1 MFWSYLWRTTRND
14 STMGLL
20 CDPANPALKDFPTD
34 FYSGWQWAELA
45 NSSRAF
51 VINDTPPDYR
61 PIVQGIDDFHRA
73 WKLGHVI
80 EGRVGPGRIILSGFD
95 LTTDLDKRVVA
106 RQLRRSLLDYM
117 AGSDFKPFLELN
129 LDRIFSLSA
138 AFTGGVVSA
147 TDSGAAV
154 SGKNSG
160 AVKKQGKSALDVVQA
175 ELDQFDKMTGSTR
188 AAKGAA
194 AAFDL
199 NWNSKWNLAG
209 ARLPQEVQ
217 IDFGYPA
224 KLGGLL
230 YVPPKADGVRV
241 SKFDVY
247 ISDDP
252 ANWGKPVARFS
263 AKECSVR
270 EVTSKW
276 WFTIVFDQPC
286 TGRYMRIVIPD
297 DPANKNGL
305 LSAGEFEP
313 VFHW

>member
-1 MFWSYLWRTTRND
+1 
-14 STMGLL
+14 
-20 CDPANPALKDFPTD
+20 
-34 FYSGWQWAELA
+34 
-45 NSSRAF
+45 
-51 VINDTPPDYR
+51 
-61 PIVQGIDDFHRA
+61 
-73 WKLGHVI
+73 VI

-95 LTTDLDKRVVA
+95 LTTGLDKRVVA

-117 AGSDFKPFLELN
+117 AGPGFKPSLELD
-129 LDRIFSLSA
+129 LDRIFALSA

-209 ARLPQEVQ
+209 AGLPQEVQ
-217 IDFGYPA
+217 IDFGYSA

-230 YVPPKADGVRV
+230 YVPPKADGIRA

-247 ISDDP
+247 VSDDSGH
-252 ANWGKPVARFS
+252 WGEPVARFT
-263 AKECSVR
+263 AKELSAR

-276 WFTIVFDQPC
+276 WFTIVFDKPC
-286 TGRYMRIVIPD
+286 AGRFMKIVVPD
-297 DPANKNGL
+297 DPANRNGL
-305 LSAGEFEP
+305 LSVGEFEP